1 MSCLE
6 ELPNEVILKTFVYL
20 NKMDLGR
27 CARVSKRFQAISQN
41 ELLWQKVNPNIFCQV
56 SSKFIDY
63 AIENGCKYL
72 SLQGANVDGNLYLP
86 EVTQLKYLNLSY
98 CKANPGVLEDLTIS
112 CHHLE
117 KLSLQDFKINPI
129 FLKCLIQNG
138 QTLRVLDLS
147 WCTGFTIESIKL
159 ITTYCTKLKDV
170 NFYYTNLEPDSI
182 KYLCN
187 NLTSE
192 VEKLSLGY
200 LESVRDDHIKDLAFR
215 LVKTDNSRDLTFN
228 VHSYFKLILKL
239 KSLLRWQITYLHLGN
254 AINMY
259 HLLNSIFI

>member
-41 ELLWQKVNPNIFCQV
+41 ELLWQRVNPNIFCQV

-117 KLSLQDFKINPI
+117 KLSLQDFKINPR

-215 LVKTDNSRDLTFN
+215 
-228 VHSYFKLILKL
+228 
-239 KSLLRWQITYLHLGN
+239 
-254 AINMY
+254 
-259 HLLNSIFI
+259 